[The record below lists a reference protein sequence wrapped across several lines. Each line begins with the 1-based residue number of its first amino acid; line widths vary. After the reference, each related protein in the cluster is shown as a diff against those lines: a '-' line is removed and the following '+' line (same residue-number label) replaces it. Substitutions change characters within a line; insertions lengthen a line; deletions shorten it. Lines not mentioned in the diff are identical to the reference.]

1 MTPLHSGFVAIIG
14 RPNVGKSSFL
24 NYVLAEKL
32 SIISAKAQTTRNR
45 ILGIL
50 NTPVSQVVFL
60 DTPGIHTPHKELNR
74 MMVEKSFAC
83 LNDADIVLVMADAT
97 QSFAEFGDIVEYLH
111 QAGKPAILAL
121 NKIDLIP
128 QAAMQSKLDEH
139 LQAYPFLHGI
149 GISCTTGA
157 GVDSLMSLI
166 TAQLPEGPRFF
177 PEDQL
182 TDLSE
187 RFLAAEIIREKVFN
201 LTQQEIP
208 YAVAVEI
215 EQFKEGDPTYINA
228 VIHVERPGQK
238 AIVIGKK
245 GAMLKEIGTQARLDI
260 QRLIGTRV
268 FLELFVRV
276 TKDWTKN
283 PLELKRL
290 GYS

>member
-1 MTPLHSGFVAIIG
+1 MASFHSGFVAVIG

-24 NYVLAEKL
+24 NRVLKEKL
-32 SIISAKAQTTRNR
+32 SIVSPKAQTTRNR
-45 ILGIL
+45 ILGIH
-50 NTPVSQVVFL
+50 NSPESQIVFL
-60 DTPGIHTPHKELNR
+60 DTPGIHTPHKELNCT
-74 MMVEKSFAC
+74 MVEMALAC
-83 LNDADIVLVMADAT
+83 IDDADIVLAMADAT
-97 QSFAEFGDIVEYLH
+97 QPLAEFDAIVGCL
-111 QAGKPAILAL
+111 QRSRKPAILAL
-121 NKIDLIP
+121 NKIDLVTEE
-128 QAAMQSKLDEH
+128 AARSKLDEYR
-139 LQAYPFLHGI
+139 QAYPFVSAS
-149 GISCTTGA
+149 GISCATGSGIEA
-157 GVDSLMSLI
+157 LTDRI
-166 TAQLPEGPRFF
+166 ARQLPEGPRFF

-208 YAVAVEI
+208 YAAAVEI

-260 QRLIGTRV
+260 QRLIGTKV

-283 PLELKRL
+283 PHELKRL
-290 GYS
+290 GYR

>member
-1 MTPLHSGFVAIIG
+1 MASFHSGFVAVIG

-24 NYVLAEKL
+24 NRVLKEKL
-32 SIISAKAQTTRNR
+32 SIVSPKAQTTRNR
-45 ILGIL
+45 ILGIH
-50 NTPVSQVVFL
+50 NSPESQIVFL

-74 MMVEKSFAC
+74 TMVEKALAC
-83 LNDADIVLVMADAT
+83 LNDADLVLVMADVM
-97 QSFAEFGDIVEYLH
+97 QSLAEFSTIVEYLR
-111 QAGKPAILAL
+111 QAGKPAVLAL

-128 QAAMQSKLDEH
+128 ESAIPSKLDEH
-139 LQAYPFLHGI
+139 LHGYPFLSGM
-149 GISCTTGA
+149 GISCATGA
-157 GVDSLMSLI
+157 GIDSLMSLI
-166 TAQLPEGPRFF
+166 SEQLPIGPRFF
-177 PEDQL
+177 PEEQI

-215 EQFKEGDPTYINA
+215 EQFKEGDPTHINA

-260 QRLIGTRV
+260 QRLIGATV
-268 FLELFVRV
+268 YLELFVRV

-283 PLELKRL
+283 PHELKRL

>member
-1 MTPLHSGFVAIIG
+1 MPTFHSGFVAIIG

-45 ILGIL
+45 ILGIH
-50 NTPVSQVVFL
+50 TSPECQIVFL

-74 MMVEKSFAC
+74 AMVEMALAC
-83 LNDADIVLVMADAT
+83 LHDADIVLAMADAT
-97 QSFAEFGDIVEYLH
+97 QAFSEFGSIVEYLH

-121 NKIDLIP
+121 NKIDLITEE
-128 QAAMQSKLDEH
+128 ALVSKLDAYR
-139 LQAYPFLHGI
+139 QAYPFAHAS
-149 GISCTTGA
+149 GISCATGS
-157 GVDSLMSLI
+157 GVDALMDRI
-166 TAQLPEGPRFF
+166 TGQIPEGPPFF
-177 PEDQL
+177 PDDQL

-215 EQFKEGDPTYINA
+215 EQFKEGDPTQINA

-260 QRLIGTRV
+260 QRLIGTKV
-268 FLELFVRV
+268 YLELFVRV

-283 PLELKRL
+283 PHELKRL
-290 GYS
+290 GYR